1 MTCSEF
7 MALLDD
13 LLDDEVSA
21 TLRRDLDEHLSGC
34 EHCFI
39 TMNTTRKTIEFYT
52 NSELYPLP
60 ETIRERLHT
69 AIMAK
74 CRKC

>member
-1 MTCSEF
+1 

-13 LLDDEVSA
+13 LLDNEVSLA
-21 TLRRDLDEHLSGC
+21 LRADLEDHLRDC

-39 TMNTTRKTIEFYT
+39 TMSTTRRTIEFYR
-52 NSELYPLP
+52 NRELYPLP
-60 ETIRERLHT
+60 EELRERLQT
-69 AIMAK
+69 VILQK

>member
-1 MTCSEF
+1 VTCSEF

-13 LLDDEVSA
+13 LLDDDVSVA
-21 TLRRDLDEHLSGC
+21 LRADLEEHLGGC

-39 TMNTTRKTIEFYT
+39 TMNTTRQTIDFYA
-52 NSELYPLP
+52 NRELYPLP
-60 ETIRERLHT
+60 EALRSRLEI
-69 AIMAK
+69 AILEK

>member
-21 TLRRDLDEHLSGC
+21 TLRRDLDEHLTGC

-39 TMNTTRKTIEFYT
+39 TMNTTRKTIEFYA
-52 NSELYPLP
+52 NRELYPLP
-60 ETIRERLHT
+60 EPIRERLHT
-69 AIMAK
+69 AIMDK

>member
-1 MTCSEF
+1 

-13 LLDDEVSA
+13 LLDGEVSES
-21 TLRRDLDEHLSGC
+21 LRADLDEHLSAC

-52 NSELYPLP
+52 NRELYPLP
-60 ETIRERLHT
+60 ETIRERLQT

>member
-13 LLDDEVSA
+13 LLADEVSV
-21 TLRRDLDEHLSGC
+21 TLRTDLEDHLRGC

-39 TMNTTRKTIEFYT
+39 TMSTTRRTIEFYR
-52 NSELYPLP
+52 NRELYPLP
-60 ETIRERLHT
+60 EGLRERLQA
-69 AIMAK
+69 AIMEK

>member
-1 MTCSEF
+1 

-21 TLRRDLDEHLSGC
+21 ALRADLDEHLGGC

-39 TMNTTRKTIEFYT
+39 TMNTTRQTIEFYA
-52 NSELYPLP
+52 NRELYPLP
-60 ETIRERLHT
+60 DTLRERLQS
-69 AIMAK
+69 AILEK
-74 CRKC
+74 CRK

>member
-1 MTCSEF
+1 

-13 LLDDEVSA
+13 LLDNQVSS
-21 TLRRDLDEHLSGC
+21 TLRADLDEHLNGC

-39 TMNTTRKTIEFYT
+39 TMNTTQRTIEFYH
-52 NSELYPLP
+52 NRELYPLP
-60 ETIRERLHT
+60 ETLRVRLEA
-69 AIMAK
+69 AIMEK

>member
-1 MTCSEF
+1 VTCSEF

-21 TLRRDLDEHLSGC
+21 ALRRDLDEHLTGC

-39 TMNTTRKTIEFYT
+39 TMNTTRQTIEFYT
-52 NSELYPLP
+52 NRELYPLP
-60 ETIRERLHT
+60 EPIRERLHT

>member
-1 MTCSEF
+1 

-21 TLRRDLDEHLSGC
+21 TLRADLDEHLRGC

-39 TMNTTRKTIEFYT
+39 TMSTTRRTIEFYH
-52 NSELYPLP
+52 NRELYPLP
-60 ETIRERLHT
+60 EALRTRLEA
-69 AIMAK
+69 AILEK
-74 CRKC
+74 CKKC

>member
-1 MTCSEF
+1 VTCSEF

-13 LLDDEVSA
+13 LLDDEVSSS
-21 TLRRDLDEHLSGC
+21 LRRDLDEHLEGC

-39 TMNTTRKTIEFYT
+39 TMNTTRKTIEFYA
-52 NSELYPLP
+52 NRELYPLP
-60 ETIRERLHT
+60 DPIRERLHE
-69 AIMAK
+69 AIMTK

>member
-13 LLDDEVSA
+13 LLDDDVSA
-21 TLRRDLDEHLSGC
+21 SLRADIEEHLGGC

-39 TMNTTRKTIEFYT
+39 TMNTTRRTIEFYT
-52 NSELYPLP
+52 NRELYPMP
-60 ETIRERLHT
+60 DAIRARLQS
-69 AIMAK
+69 AIMER

>member
-1 MTCSEF
+1 

-21 TLRRDLDEHLSGC
+21 TLRRDLDEHLTGC

-39 TMNTTRKTIEFYT
+39 TMNTTRQTIEFYT
-52 NSELYPLP
+52 NRELYPLP
-60 ETIRERLHT
+60 DTIRERLHT
-69 AIMAK
+69 AIMEK

>member
-1 MTCSEF
+1 

-13 LLDDEVSA
+13 LLDDDVSA
-21 TLRRDLDEHLSGC
+21 SLRADLEEHLGGC

-39 TMNTTRKTIEFYT
+39 TMNTTRQTIDFYA
-52 NSELYPLP
+52 NRELYPLP
-60 ETIRERLHT
+60 EALRSRLEL
-69 AIMAK
+69 AILDK

>member
-1 MTCSEF
+1 

-21 TLRRDLDEHLSGC
+21 TLRAELNQHLSGC

-39 TMNTTRKTIEFYT
+39 TMNTTRTTIEFYA
-52 NSELYPLP
+52 NRELYPLP
-60 ETIRERLHT
+60 DAIRERLQV
-69 AIMAK
+69 AILEK

>member
-1 MTCSEF
+1 

-21 TLRRDLDEHLSGC
+21 NLRRELDEHLHGC

-39 TMNTTRKTIEFYT
+39 TMNTTRKTIEFYA
-52 NSELYPLP
+52 NRELYPLP
-60 ETIRERLHT
+60 EPIRERLHT

>member
-13 LLDDEVSA
+13 LLDDEVSSS
-21 TLRRDLDEHLSGC
+21 LRAELDEHLSGC

-39 TMNTTRKTIEFYT
+39 TMNTTRKTIEFYA
-52 NSELYPLP
+52 NRELYPLP

-69 AIMAK
+69 AIMEK

>member
-13 LLDDEVSA
+13 LLDNDVSSA
-21 TLRRDLDEHLSGC
+21 LRAELDEHLSGC

-39 TMNTTRKTIEFYT
+39 TMNTTRRTIEFYHDR
-52 NSELYPLP
+52 ELYPLP
-60 ETIRERLHT
+60 ETLRERLQT
-69 AIMAK
+69 AIMTK

>member
-1 MTCSEF
+1 

-21 TLRRDLDEHLSGC
+21 TLRADLDEHLSGC

-39 TMNTTRKTIEFYT
+39 TMNTTRQTIEFYA
-52 NSELYPLP
+52 NRELYPLP
-60 ETIRERLHT
+60 DTLRVRLQS
-69 AIMAK
+69 AILEK

>member
-1 MTCSEF
+1 

-13 LLDDEVSA
+13 LLDGEVNS
-21 TLRRDLDEHLSGC
+21 TLRVDLEEHLSGC

-39 TMNTTRKTIEFYT
+39 TMNTTRQTIEFYA
-52 NSELYPLP
+52 NRELYPLP
-60 ETIRERLHT
+60 DTLRVRLQT
-69 AIMAK
+69 AILEK

>member
-13 LLDDEVSA
+13 LFEDEVGGD
-21 TLRRDLDEHLSGC
+21 LRADLDEHLRGC

-39 TMNTTRKTIEFYT
+39 TMNTTRQTIEFYA
-52 NSELYPLP
+52 NRELYPLP
-60 ETIRERLHT
+60 DTLRERLEV
-69 AIMAK
+69 AIMEK
-74 CRKC
+74 CRRC

>member
-13 LLDDEVSA
+13 LLDDEVSLA
-21 TLRRDLDEHLSGC
+21 LRADLEDHLRGC

-39 TMNTTRKTIEFYT
+39 TMDTTRRTIEFYRDR
-52 NSELYPLP
+52 ELYPLP
-60 ETIRERLHT
+60 EPLRERLQA
-69 AIMAK
+69 AILEK

>member
-1 MTCSEF
+1 VTCSEF

-13 LLDDEVSA
+13 LFDDEVGGD
-21 TLRRDLDEHLSGC
+21 LRADLDEHLRGC

-39 TMNTTRKTIEFYT
+39 TMNTTRQTIEFYA
-52 NSELYPLP
+52 NRELYPLP
-60 ETIRERLHT
+60 DTLRTRLEL
-69 AIMAK
+69 AIMEK

>member
-1 MTCSEF
+1 

-13 LLDDEVSA
+13 MLDNDVSS
-21 TLRRDLDEHLSGC
+21 TLRAELDEHLSGC

-39 TMNTTRKTIEFYT
+39 TMNTTRTTIEFYH
-52 NSELYPLP
+52 NRELYPLP
-60 ETIRERLHT
+60 ETLRERLQG

-74 CRKC
+74 CKKC

>member
-1 MTCSEF
+1 

-13 LLDDEVSA
+13 LLEDEVSS
-21 TLRRDLDEHLSGC
+21 TLRADLDEHLSGC

-39 TMNTTRKTIEFYT
+39 TMNTTRRTIEFYH
-52 NSELYPLP
+52 NRELYPLP
-60 ETIRERLHT
+60 ETLRARLEA
-69 AIMAK
+69 AIMEK

>member
-1 MTCSEF
+1 

-13 LLDDEVSA
+13 LLEDEVSS
-21 TLRRDLDEHLSGC
+21 TLRADLEEHLAGC

-39 TMNTTRKTIEFYT
+39 TMNTTRRTIEFYH
-52 NSELYPLP
+52 NRELYPLP
-60 ETIRERLHT
+60 ETLRTRIQT
-69 AIMAK
+69 AIMEK

>member
-13 LLDDEVSA
+13 LLDGEVGAS
-21 TLRRDLDEHLSGC
+21 LRADIEEHLGGC

-39 TMNTTRKTIEFYT
+39 TMNTTRRTIEFYT
-52 NSELYPLP
+52 NSELYPMP
-60 ETIRERLHT
+60 EAIRERLQT
-69 AIMAK
+69 AILEK